1 MENGAFYINK
11 IENILSSNN
20 RLSGKIGIY
29 EMPEYT
35 ATELDEPDDWI
46 ILENLM
52 KKYILPE
59 TKIIKGKLDYFLQM
73 LMG

>member
-1 MENGAFYINK
+1 MENGAFYINTV
-11 IENILSSNN
+11 ENILSSNN
-20 RLSGKIGIY
+20 RLSGRIGIY

-52 KKYILPE
+52 R
-59 TKIIKGKLDYFLQM
+59 KIYCQELQRIKGKLNYFLLM
-73 LMG
+73 LME